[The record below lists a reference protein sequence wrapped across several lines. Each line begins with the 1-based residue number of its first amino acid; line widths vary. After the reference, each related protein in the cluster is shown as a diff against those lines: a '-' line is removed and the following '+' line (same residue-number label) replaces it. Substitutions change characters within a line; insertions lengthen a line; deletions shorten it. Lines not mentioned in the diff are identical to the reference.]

1 MNFFTWFPLENF
13 VLLLWRF
20 YGIEEGQ
27 APMANSDAKL
37 FITGS
42 VHVKLDQENAKME
55 VTISDFD
62 ETRYNRCPIWEYEMT
77 QIWGRCDLQGPH

>member
-1 MNFFTWFPLENF
+1 
-13 VLLLWRF
+13 
-20 YGIEEGQ
+20 
-27 APMANSDAKL
+27 MANSDAKL

-62 ETRYNRCPIWEYEMT
+62 ETWYTKCPIWEYEMT
-77 QIWGRCDLQGPH
+77 QI